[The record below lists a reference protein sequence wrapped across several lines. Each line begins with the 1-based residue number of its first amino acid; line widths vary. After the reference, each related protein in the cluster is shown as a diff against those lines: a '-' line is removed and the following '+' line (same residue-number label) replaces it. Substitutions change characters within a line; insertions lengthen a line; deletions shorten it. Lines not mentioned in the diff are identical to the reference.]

1 MNNRQLTIFRTVC
14 EEGSM
19 TKAAEKLYMTQP
31 AVSQTIKELEQES
44 GVCFLERYNRKVVP
58 TESGRL
64 LYQYACHILGLYQD
78 LEQHL
83 KETEGVRTIRIGAN
97 LSVGVKMLRG
107 FIRAFEKKYPDIQV
121 KVKVSGSVW
130 LMELLK
136 THQIDLGLMEDLPG
150 ETDYIQEPFAKD
162 RTLIVAAP
170 DHPLAG
176 KEHVRFEDL
185 KKENFLL
192 REKGAGVRD
201 RFEAILRTKDC
212 VIDPLWESRSTKV
225 LVQAVEDGF
234 GISVLPYCLTAALV
248 LIILLVLWNKI
259 GNLNLVYHPHKVWND
274 PLRDFMDIVRW
285 YGHDEIRAMK
295 TTDGMFH
302 GQTDTNTLLL

>member
-19 TKAAEKLYMTQP
+19 TKTAEKLYMTQP

-64 LYQYACHILGLYQD
+64 LYQYAVLAHI
-78 LEQHL
+78 
-83 KETEGVRTIRIGAN
+83 TIGAS
-97 LSVGVKMLRG
+97 LVAVSVGVKMLRG

-121 KVKVSGSVW
+121 KVTVSGSVR

-234 GISVLPYCLTAALV
+234 GISVLPYCLIEEYLKEGRLAEIKVEDLC
-248 LIILLVLWNKI
+248 LER
-259 GNLNLVYHPHKVWND
+259 NLNLVYHPHKVWND

>member
-1 MNNRQLTIFRTVC
+1 
-14 EEGSM
+14 
-19 TKAAEKLYMTQP
+19 
-31 AVSQTIKELEQES
+31 
-44 GVCFLERYNRKVVP
+44 
-58 TESGRL
+58 
-64 LYQYACHILGLYQD
+64 
-78 LEQHL
+78 
-83 KETEGVRTIRIGAN
+83 
-97 LSVGVKMLRG
+97 MLRG

-121 KVKVSGSVW
+121 KVTVSGSVR

-201 RFEAILRTKDC
+201 CFEAILRTKDC

-234 GISVLPYCLTAALV
+234 GISVLPYCLIEEYLKEGRLAEIKVEDLC
-248 LIILLVLWNKI
+248 LER
-259 GNLNLVYHPHKVWND
+259 NLNLVYHPHKVWND